1 MSVYPVNLQR
11 EMLNLEYLISNLIFL
26 TCYTGYIF
34 SFHVFRQL
42 AQDFVQQLKWRMFLE
57 CIAIDQIVP
66 GYQPAVVLQVGF

>member
-42 AQDFVQQLKWRMFLE
+42 AQDFVQQLK
-57 CIAIDQIVP
+57 
-66 GYQPAVVLQVGF
+66 